1 MYISN
6 SKVLVIPYAII
17 LYMLIFAGVITF
29 SAKMVTGMVMKM
41 NFENPVK
48 NTATPVLQQ
57 TKNTNPSVV
66 ELFTSEGCS
75 SCPSADRLVALAQK
89 EFNENTIVLSYH
101 VDYWDRLGWKDPFS
115 KAAYTERQRQYA
127 EHLNLESVYTPQ
139 AIVNGKTEFVGSNKT
154 ALWNAISNYKNSDY
168 IIIETEILQVSN
180 QQLSVKYNYAP
191 LQPNENVVLEL
202 VLKNATTQ
210 VKRGENGGA
219 TLSHINIVQD
229 IVQKHESKGSATF
242 NLPANFVKENYM
254 IVAFVQ
260 NTASFEIT
268 NAKKVSII

>member
-41 NFENPVK
+41 NIEMP
-48 NTATPVLQQ
+48 ATNSILAVSEQ

-75 SCPSADRLVALAQK
+75 SCPSADKLVAVAQK

-115 KAAYTERQRQYA
+115 KAAYTDRQRQYA
-127 EHLNLESVYTPQ
+127 EYLNLQSVYTPQ

-168 IIIETEILQVSN
+168 IIIETEIPQVSD
-180 QQLSVKYNYAP
+180 QQLSIKYNYAP
-191 LQPNENVVLEL
+191 LQTDENIVLEL

-229 IVQKHESKGSATF
+229 IVQKHESKGTATF

-260 NTASFEIT
+260 NKESFEIT
-268 NAKKVSII
+268 NAKKVTII